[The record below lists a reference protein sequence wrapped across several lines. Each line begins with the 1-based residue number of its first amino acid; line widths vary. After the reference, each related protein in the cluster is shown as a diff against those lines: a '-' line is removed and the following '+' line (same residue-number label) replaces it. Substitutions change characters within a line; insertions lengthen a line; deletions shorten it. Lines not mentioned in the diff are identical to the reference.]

1 VAAFNYI
8 DPGRGHPDVANRVLF
23 TMYQEVLSGSMQG
36 TLPWELPAG
45 KVAVEFGAEW
55 RHEQQRN
62 QASFPA
68 IDGPALWSNGNFSS
82 FSGQYEVTEGNIE
95 IDGPILKNNIVQS
108 LDFQL
113 AGRVTGY
120 STSGV
125 VETWKMGLTSQVNDD
140 FKLRAIWSEDIRA
153 PIISELFAVPQY
165 NRGTLLDINT
175 KKTANIFYTAQG
187 NLNLVPEEANSV
199 SGGVV
204 FTPSWIEGLS
214 ASLDYYSIHIS
225 KAIVATNN
233 TQILTQCTQG
243 NAAFCQY
250 MFFGAAG
257 FPTDY
262 PNALNLVINPTVNAG
277 EQTTDGFDFQS
288 NYQMDLFA
296 GTIAFSALGNYTTSF
311 TQTLFGQYAD
321 GAGVLGSD
329 YAYTGTPKFKGALQ
343 ATYAEGPWEGSVKGR
358 FISSARLNPTWNT
371 GAAGGTTVDNN
382 NIPWVGYLDL
392 SLSYKWNDSVQFYG
406 TVKNTTNT
414 PPPNIPST
422 TGGASTSL
430 LIYDGI
436 GRFYQGG
443 IRINL
448 P

>member
-1 VAAFNYI
+1 
-8 DPGRGHPDVANRVLF
+8 
-23 TMYQEVLSGSMQG
+23 
-36 TLPWELPAG
+36 
-45 KVAVEFGAEW
+45 
-55 RHEQQRN
+55 
-62 QASFPA
+62 
-68 IDGPALWSNGNFSS
+68 
-82 FSGQYEVTEGNIE
+82 VTEGNLE
-95 IDGPILKNNIVQS
+95 IDGPILKNSFVQS
-108 LDFQL
+108 MDFQL

-125 VETWKMGLTSQVNDD
+125 VETWKMGLTSQVTDD

-165 NRGTLLDINT
+165 NRGSLLDP
-175 KKTANIFYTAQG
+175 KTGKSAAIFYTAQG

-199 SGGVV
+199 SAGVV
-204 FTPSWIEGLS
+204 FTPTWIEGLS
-214 ASLDYYSIHIS
+214 ASLDYYSIDIS

-233 TQILTQCTQG
+233 TQILNQCTLG

-262 PNALNLVINPTVNAG
+262 PGALNLVINPTVNAG
-277 EQTTDGFDFQS
+277 QQTTDGFDFQS
-288 NYQMDLFA
+288 NYQMELFA

-311 TQTLFGQYAD
+311 TQTLFGTFAD
-321 GAGVLGSD
+321 GAGILGSD
-329 YAYTGTPKFKGALQ
+329 AVGGYTGTPKFKGALQ
-343 ATYAEGPWEGSVKGR
+343 MTYSEGPWEGSIKGR
-358 FISSARLNPTWNT
+358 FISSARLNQNWTN
-371 GAAGGTTVDNN
+371 GVNVDNN

-392 SLSYKWNDSVQFYG
+392 SLQYKWNENVEFYG
-406 TVKNTTNT
+406 TVKNTTNA
-414 PPPNIPST
+414 PPPNIAST